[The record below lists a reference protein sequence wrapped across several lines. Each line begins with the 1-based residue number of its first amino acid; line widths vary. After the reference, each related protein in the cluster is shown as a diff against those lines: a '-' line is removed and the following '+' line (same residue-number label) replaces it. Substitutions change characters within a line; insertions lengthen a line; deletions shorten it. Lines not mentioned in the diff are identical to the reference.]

1 MGILPNHFEVVKD
14 VSDLVSRL
22 ECINYPI
29 KDIAINKSVTN
40 TSETERLNS
49 EIGINGFFILLS
61 NLNKIK
67 IKMKASINAI
77 IFNTIEDLLNKPNIN
92 NPINM

>member
-1 MGILPNHFEVVKD
+1 MYKL
-14 VSDLVSRL
+14 
-22 ECINYPI
+22 YPI

-67 IKMKASINAI
+67 IKMKS
-77 IFNTIEDLLNKPNIN
+77 
-92 NPINM
+92 

>member
-1 MGILPNHFEVVKD
+1 MD
-14 VSDLVSRL
+14 S
-22 ECINYPI
+22 
-29 KDIAINKSVTN
+29 
-40 TSETERLNS
+40 
-49 EIGINGFFILLS
+49 FILLS